1 MNRADL
7 IKKLARQMRT
17 SKAQA
22 GRFVRALLGAMT
34 TALAKGDAV
43 TFVGFGTFKTTVR
56 KARVA
61 RNPQTGARLKIKRR
75 KAVRFVAG
83 KALKR
88 AVN

>member
-7 IKKLARQMRT
+7 IKKLARDMRT

-22 GRFVRALLGAMT
+22 GRFVEALLGTMT
-34 TALAKGDAV
+34 KALAKGDVV

-61 RNPQTGARLKIKRR
+61 RNPQTGARLTIKRR

-83 KALKR
+83 KALKS

>member
-22 GRFVRALLGAMT
+22 GRFVTALLGAMT
-34 TALAKGDAV
+34 TVLAKGDAV